1 MQMDQLKS
9 QEEKIERNMMKDSL
23 NHIKQD
29 LQQMVRKQEML
40 ANKGCP
46 PPPEVS
52 LPLSVVTLFFLFIM
66 SFSGLLRLLNFL
78 HLCYN
83 APGRPDR
90 FHHLL
95 QDVTRS
101 CCEKVLLKWSGPK
114 QGPTVFPVRLSIFN
128 HLFFKRLDTNQTYFY
143 SSNFQRV
150 KLWAHIISVLYLLK
164 GIYRIYDVIS
174 VASGRHDVMNA
185 KKPSK

>member
-1 MQMDQLKS
+1 MKIFMTSSIDNMTSSMDDMTSSIL
-9 QEEKIERNMMKDSL
+9 NMMFQRIMTSSL
-23 NHIKQD
+23 NF
-29 LQQMVRKQEML
+29 
-40 ANKGCP
+40 
-46 PPPEVS
+46 
-52 LPLSVVTLFFLFIM
+52 LSFIT

-78 HLCYN
+78 HFCYH

-101 CCEKVLLKWSGPK
+101 CCEKVLLKKFSK
-114 QGPTVFPVRLSIFN
+114 IFKMSI
-128 HLFFKRLDTNQTYFY
+128 LIIYSSKRLDTNQTYFY

-164 GIYRIYDVIS
+164 NVFGFMTSSSLFPDMTS
-174 VASGRHDVMNA
+174 
-185 KKPSK
+185 

>member
-1 MQMDQLKS
+1 MTSSIDNMTSSIYDMTS
-9 QEEKIERNMMKDSL
+9 SIVNMMFQRIMTSSL
-23 NHIKQD
+23 NF
-29 LQQMVRKQEML
+29 L
-40 ANKGCP
+40 
-46 PPPEVS
+46 
-52 LPLSVVTLFFLFIM
+52 LFIT

-78 HLCYN
+78 HFCYN

-101 CCEKVLLKWSGPK
+101 CCEKVLLKKFSK
-114 QGPTVFPVRLSIFN
+114 IFKILKDFSPVRLSI
-128 HLFFKRLDTNQTYFY
+128 LIIYSSKRLDTNQTYFY

-164 GIYRIYDVIS
+164 NVFLGL
-174 VASGRHDVMNA
+174 
-185 KKPSK
+185 